1 MSEPTARNHCRF
13 ITSFGGAAYCMERT
27 YLLGFCHFHFTCFQ
41 AGEIDQEGRISDLLD
56 DQKRRREINFHG
68 VDLPEDVRPFHL

>member
-1 MSEPTARNHCRF
+1 
-13 ITSFGGAAYCMERT
+13 MERP